1 LHAHAQGLSMVKNYK
16 FLLVTHIVVFGVTAP
31 IFAAQEKQ
39 EQGKRITFEDRLV
52 RLEII
57 AWGRKEPDG

>member
-1 LHAHAQGLSMVKNYK
+1 MVKNYK